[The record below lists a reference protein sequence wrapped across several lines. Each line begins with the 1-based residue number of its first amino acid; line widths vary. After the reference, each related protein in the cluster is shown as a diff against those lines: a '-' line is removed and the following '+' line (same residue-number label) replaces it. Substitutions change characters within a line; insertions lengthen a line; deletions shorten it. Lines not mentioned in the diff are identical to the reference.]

1 MIKSQEGRN
10 LFHKNMDIR
19 HLTGRI
25 DPLLP
30 SGGKEISKGSA
41 EKNSGERFVD
51 VLERIA
57 GSKLNFSGHAT
68 DRLKSRNID
77 LDESDVARLEEA
89 VERAAKKGSNDSLV
103 MDGDNVYVVNVPN
116 RTVIT
121 AMDQLEMRER
131 VFTKID
137 SAVFTKPSL
146 ASV

>member
-1 MIKSQEGRN
+1 
-10 LFHKNMDIR
+10 MDIR

-25 DPLLP
+25 DPLIP
-30 SGGKEISKGSA
+30 SGNQQSGQQAAVKS
-41 EKNSGERFVD
+41 SGERFVD

-57 GSKLNFSGHAT
+57 GEKLNFSGHAT
-68 DRLKSRNID
+68 DRLKSRSINLEQEDI
-77 LDESDVARLEEA
+77 ARIEEA
-89 VERAAKKGSNDSLV
+89 VERAAQKGSKDSLI

-137 SAVFTKPSL
+137 SAVFTR
-146 ASV
+146 AI

>member
-1 MIKSQEGRN
+1 
-10 LFHKNMDIR
+10 MDIR

-30 SGGKEISKGSA
+30 KGGQQELSKGTA
-41 EKNSGERFVD
+41 ENNSGERFVD

-77 LDESDVARLEEA
+77 LGEADVARLEEA

-103 MDGDNVYVVNVPN
+103 MDGDNVYVVNVTN

-137 SAVFTKPSL
+137 SAVFTNPAL
-146 ASV
+146 AGI